1 MRQSVGDGRMLRA
14 STARSHVQDFA
25 KLEVWR
31 RALRLAVAIDRQS
44 RCFPRNGYGWLT
56 SQMRRAAASI
66 GANIAEGC
74 GQRSGREFSRF
85 LQMAIASASEMQHH
99 LAFAHGVGL
108 ISTRDFSALSGE
120 LTQLRRMLIALQNRV
135 RESLAT
141 DDPVPTANDS
151 QSH

>member
-1 MRQSVGDGRMLRA
+1 MRRSLRCRRMLRA
-14 STARSHVQDFA
+14 SATGTHVQDFA

-56 SQMRRAAASI
+56 AQIRRAAASV

-85 LQMAIASASEMQHH
+85 LQMAIASASEVQHH
-99 LAFAHGVGL
+99 LAFACGVGL
-108 ISTRDFSALSGE
+108 ISPRDFSTLSGE
-120 LTQLRRMLIALQNRV
+120 LTQLRRMLTALQNRV
-135 RESLAT
+135 RESLTT
-141 DDPVPTANDS
+141 DDLVPTANDS
-151 QSH
+151 RSH

>member
-1 MRQSVGDGRMLRA
+1 MRPAVRCGRIVRA
-14 STARSHVQDFA
+14 SRARTNVQDFT

-56 SQMRRAAASI
+56 AQMRRAAASI

-85 LQMAIASASEMQHH
+85 LQMAIASASEVQHH
-99 LAFAHGVGL
+99 LAFACGVGL
-108 ISTRDFSALSGE
+108 IPPRDFSALSGE
-120 LTQLRRMLIALQNRV
+120 LTQLRRMLTALQNRV
-135 RESLAT
+135 RESLT
-141 DDPVPTANDS
+141 TGDLVPTANDS
-151 QSH
+151 GSH